1 MDLTDFLEEPTGRI
15 HQTYKQSV
23 LTVEAAEYATG
34 EVLLGSVYRKLLL
47 DMRDASID
55 LAKIPALRNDLDR
68 VFAAI
73 DPSFASAGLAQTLL
87 FDVGGVAS
95 PQKSGQQ
102 GFQPLRSLMPI
113 VPEVAR
119 HACVIGR
126 VRSRWNPGNLLLQV
140 IGAGLDETGGNE
152 LLRRLTDSLLVTST
166 DDLFARFLSEFL
178 ERAQTSGGALPK
190 TRRSLE
196 SDDKRGFRG
205 SATVEGFS
213 PAERFCKDLEA
224 VLALKTQLTRRQWC
238 VLLEATLRLG
248 LATHVLWVCQAN
260 AVCWQLALA
269 ATEGQLIPDV
279 KDVEQRLWI
288 SHRDIAPLI
297 EIGRPAAPGI
307 KRILER
313 YLAARFGLNILLYRL
328 EDAGQAFPGVL
339 GFDSA
344 LGRSAAESIREFLT
358 HVQTNRLSIEQQD
371 PAVWLRQTCSDLCD
385 KYPSHMASTSGST
398 KNLREFVIYSLG
410 QLTTTPPDRRSYD
423 QAFLMTSDER
433 SSRKPQI
440 AQPGPAMLIFLA
452 HACCQTQ
459 GDLPVSLEDFRNHLN
474 DYGLHT
480 PAGELLTGRLC
491 FDLQN
496 LGLVVDSPD
505 AAGGRLLVRPF

>member
-1 MDLTDFLEEPTGRI
+1 MDLKEFLEDPTGRI
-15 HQTYKQSV
+15 HQSYKQSM

-34 EVLLGSVYRKLLL
+34 EVLLASVYRKLLL
-47 DMRDASID
+47 DIRDASID
-55 LAKIPALRNDLDR
+55 LARIPQLKDNLDR
-68 VFAAI
+68 AFAQV

-87 FDVGGVAS
+87 LEAGGVAS

-102 GFQPLRSLMPI
+102 GLQPLRSLMPI
-113 VPEVAR
+113 VPEIAR

-126 VRSRWNPGNLLLQV
+126 VRSRWNPGNLLMQV
-140 IGAGLDETGGNE
+140 IGAGLDETKGND
-152 LLRRLTDSLLVTST
+152 LLRRLTDALLVTPT
-166 DDLFARFLSEFL
+166 DDLFARFLAEFL
-178 ERAQTSGGALPK
+178 ERAETSGGTLPK

-196 SDDKRGFRG
+196 PDDRRGFRG
-205 SATVEGFS
+205 QASVEGIS
-213 PAERFCKDLEA
+213 PAERFCQDLDA
-224 VLALKTQLTRRQWC
+224 VLGIKGQLTRRQWC
-238 VLLEATLRLG
+238 VLLEAALRLG

-269 ATEGQLIPDV
+269 AAEGKPIPDLPEIER
-279 KDVEQRLWI
+279 KLWT
-288 SHRDIAPLI
+288 SHRDVAPLI

-313 YLAARFGLNILLYRL
+313 YLAARFGMNILLSCL

-339 GFDSA
+339 GFDS
-344 LGRSAAESIREFLT
+344 GRGTSAAEGVRGFLL
-358 HVQTNRLSIEQQD
+358 HVQANRLSVDPQD
-371 PAVWLRQTCSDLCD
+371 PAGWLRQTCSGLCD
-385 KYPSHMASTSGST
+385 KYPSQVASTSGST
-398 KNLREFVIYSLG
+398 NNLREFVIYSLG
-410 QLTTTPPDRRSYD
+410 QLKTAPPDRRSYD
-423 QAFLMTSDER
+423 QGFLMTSDER
-433 SSRKPQI
+433 SSRKPQV

-459 GDLPVSLEDFRNHLN
+459 GDLPVSLEDFRLHLN

-480 PAGELLTGRLC
+480 PSGELLTGRLC